1 MYKDSFTFDLGH
13 FIFRR
18 MKLSKLTIAT
28 WLSRADEWMV
38 HCGSLGDRTALIS
51 ILY

>member
-18 MKLSKLTIAT
+18 MKLSKLTTAT
-28 WLSRADEWMV
+28 WL
-38 HCGSLGDRTALIS
+38 LGAAKSGWS
-51 ILY
+51 IVEA